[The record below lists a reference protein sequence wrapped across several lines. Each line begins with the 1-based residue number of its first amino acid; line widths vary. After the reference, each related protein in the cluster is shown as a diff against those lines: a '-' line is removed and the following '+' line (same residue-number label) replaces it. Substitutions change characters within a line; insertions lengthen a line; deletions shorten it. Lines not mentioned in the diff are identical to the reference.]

1 MTAKIQCTQ
10 QISTKSINQEEKN
23 VFTLTECQERI
34 YDAAA
39 SCSAPFPRH
48 LHRGFDGRG
57 NHFTDFIKS
66 DYLITS
72 NTTNDFKGGHM

>member
-10 QISTKSINQEEKN
+10 QISAKSINQEEKN
-23 VFTLTECQERI
+23 VFTLTECQERV

-39 SCSAPFPRH
+39 SCSARFPH
-48 LHRGFDGRG
+48 LHRGIDGRG

-66 DYLITS
+66 DYPITS
-72 NTTNDFKGGHM
+72 NTTNDFKGGLM